1 MSEQASIL
9 IIAGPTA
16 SGKSALAMAVA
27 EEFDG
32 CVINADSMQ
41 IYADLRVLSARPSED
56 DEARVPHR
64 LYGVLD
70 GSEVCSAA
78 LWRELAVQA
87 IRETLAEGRL
97 PIICGGTGLYIKALT
112 DGLNEMPAIPDD
124 VRERVRADLED
135 KGSPFLHDELKAG
148 DPETA
153 DRLEPGDSQRVA
165 RAVEV
170 LRATGKSISWWQTQA
185 PVIEPPKGWRFTTI
199 ALIPPREELYDRC
212 NKRFSIMLEEGAIE
226 EVQALAARG
235 LDHSLPVMRALGV
248 PELIAYLAGEIDLEE
263 AERQASQGTR
273 RYAKR
278 QNTWLSNQII
288 TKNVFNSKY
297 SKSLLPSIFAI
308 IRQTVLT
315 TPK

>member
-1 MSEQASIL
+1 MSKDASIL

-16 SGKSALAMAVA
+16 SGKSALAMEVA
-27 EEFDG
+27 EEFNG

-41 IYADLRVLSARPSED
+41 IYSDLRVLSARPSAA
-56 DEARVPHR
+56 DEAHVPHR
-64 LYGVLD
+64 LYGALD

-78 LWRELAVQA
+78 RWREMAVMA
-87 IRETLAEGRL
+87 IEETLAEGKL

-124 VRERVRADLED
+124 IRDRVRADLEG
-135 KGSPFLHDELKAG
+135 KGSPFLHDELRRE

-153 DRLEPGDSQRVA
+153 ERLEPGDSQRVA
-165 RAVEV
+165 RAVEI

-185 PVIEPPKGWRFTTI
+185 PVIEPPAGWRFTTI
-199 ALIPPREELYDRC
+199 ALIPPRDELYDRC
-212 NKRFSIMLEEGAIE
+212 NRRFSLMLEEGAIE
-226 EVQALAARG
+226 EVSTLKARN

-248 PELIAYLAGEIDLEE
+248 PELIAYLEGEIDLEE

-288 TKNVFNSKY
+288 SKNTFYEKY
-297 SKSLLPSIFAI
+297 SESLLPQIFAI
-308 IRQTVLT
+308 IRQLVLT
-315 TPK
+315 ASD